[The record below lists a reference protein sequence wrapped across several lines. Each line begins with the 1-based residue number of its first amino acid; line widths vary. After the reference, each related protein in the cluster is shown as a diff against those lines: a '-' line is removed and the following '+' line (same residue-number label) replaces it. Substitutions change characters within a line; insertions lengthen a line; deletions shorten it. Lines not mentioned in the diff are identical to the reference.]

1 MELDLAK
8 LADARAKELM
18 ERAKAGMRRWKPY
31 IDVLE
36 AHYKSQGK
44 ELQEYQKANIA
55 QCCDNFVDLQVV
67 GRRTGDVNET
77 TYSSAIAFARQ
88 MLPTIPALLPSLVS
102 EEVSIVQ
109 AIDRPQAQVYY
120 MNIVAGTTKGAV
132 TSGDDLIDA
141 QTGHASDKAHRYFA
155 SDYVIGEQV
164 GTGDGSTTV
173 FNGHTCAY
181 FPVVSINDGPDA
193 SVNSTSSQSGG
204 NCNVYYTITGVQ
216 YTANDANADGI
227 LTGTGLS
234 SGSVNL
240 TTGVVHLTFS
250 TAPDNT
256 TNITMDYRYN
266 VEQDNSA
273 IGELNLQVN
282 SSNVDAQVFPLKLQY
297 TVFSAINLQKIH
309 GLVLADEG
317 MKFATQEIRFAIDQ
331 VVLNACR
338 TASLSTGGA
347 TQALTFNASVG
358 TGQEWIWKMHE
369 IKKYFSMASINIFQK
384 TLRATG
390 NVIVCGMSV
399 ISIIEQLQ
407 DFKPAAGLGTKPPAG
422 PYVAGTLGNRL
433 IIANPF
439 FANTE
444 YVMLFRGDNYLFAG
458 LIFAPYVPLYS
469 TDPVT
474 LANLTTQRGFFSQA
488 AIKRI
493 NDGMF
498 CYGQISNYS

>member
-1 MELDLAK
+1 MSFDLNQ
-8 LADARAKELM
+8 LANARQKELL
-18 ERAKAGMRRWKPY
+18 ERAKAAMARWKPY
-31 IDVLE
+31 LDVVE
-36 AHYKSQGK
+36 KHFESQGK

-55 QCCDNFVDLQVV
+55 QCCDNFVDLQIV
-67 GRRTGDVNET
+67 GRKAGGISET
-77 TYSSAIAFARQ
+77 TYSDAIAFARQ

-120 MNIVAGTTKGAV
+120 MNLKAGTTKGTV
-132 TSGDDLIDA
+132 TSGDSLISA
-141 QTGHASDKAHRYFA
+141 TGGHATSEGSRLYA
-155 SDYVIGEQV
+155 SDQVVGEIISAGNGV
-164 GTGDGSTTV
+164 TTAFNSYTLVRKPVTGGS
-173 FNGHTCAY
+173 
-181 FPVVSINDGPDA
+181 IE
-193 SVNSTSSQSGG
+193 VN
-204 NCNVYYTITGVQ
+204 YTIAGTT
-216 YTANDANADGI
+216 YTATDTVTSGT
-227 LTGTGLS
+227 LVGTGLS

-240 TTGVVHLTFS
+240 TSGAVLLTFS
-250 TAPDNT
+250 TAPDNS
-256 TNITMDYRYN
+256 TNITVDYQYN
-266 VEQDNSA
+266 VEKDTDG
-273 IGELNLQVN
+273 IGEINLEVT
-282 SSNVDAQVFPLKLQY
+282 SSNVDARVFPLKLQY

-331 VVLNACR
+331 VVLNEVNNAAQ
-338 TASLSTGGA
+338 ASGA
-347 TQALTFNASVG
+347 ATSPGAFNATVG

-369 IKKYFSMASINIFQK
+369 IKKYFSIASNNIFKK

-390 NVIVCGMSV
+390 NVMVCGLSV

-439 FANTE
+439 YSDTE

-498 CYGQISNYS
+498 TRGTVSNYS